1 MKFGP
6 VAPSD
11 ALGATAVHSIR
22 QGDLVLK
29 KGTLIGPAE
38 VAALK
43 AAGVKEI
50 VVARLEP
57 GDVSEDQA
65 AADIAAAVAGRGR
78 ARRPRLHRPL
88 QSVRRKLRRAGGR
101 QGRDRPAQPH
111 RRGGDAGDAAGVQ
124 AGGGRRDDRHRED
137 HSVRGGRRQ
146 RATRRWRKPAKAKP
160 VIRVAPYKV
169 RKIGIVSTL
178 LPGLVAESGRE
189 DPQDHRR
196 AHCAGRRDHRRR
208 AARAARARLRWRAP
222 STRCSKPAPS
232 W

>member
-6 VAPSD
+6 VAPAD

-65 AADIAAAVAGRGR
+65 AADIAAAVARRRR
-78 ARRPRLHRPL
+78 ARRPRLHRAL
-88 QSVRRKLRRAGGR
+88 QSVCGTRRRAGGR
-101 QGRDRPAQPH
+101 QGRHRPRSTA
-111 RRGGDAGDAAGVQ
+111 
-124 AGGGRRDDRHRED
+124 
-137 HSVRGGRRQ
+137 S
-146 RATRRWRKPAKAKP
+146 TRR
-160 VIRVAPYKV
+160 
-169 RKIGIVSTL
+169 
-178 LPGLVAESGRE
+178 
-189 DPQDHRR
+189 
-196 AHCAGRRDHRRR
+196 
-208 AARAARARLRWRAP
+208 
-222 STRCSKPAPS
+222 
-232 W
+232 

>member
-6 VAPSD
+6 VAPDD

-50 VVARLEP
+50 VVSRLEP

-65 AADIAAAVAGRGR
+65 AADIAAAVGGRGR
-78 ARRPRLHRPL
+78 AHRPRLHRPL
-88 QSVRRKLRRAGGR
+88 QSVRGKRRRAGGR

-111 RRGGDAGDAAGVQ
+111 RRSGDAGDAC
-124 AGGGRRDDRHRED
+124 RR
-137 HSVRGGRRQ
+137 SS
-146 RATRRWRKPAKAKP
+146 RWWKA
-160 VIRVAPYKV
+160 R
-169 RKIGIVSTL
+169 
-178 LPGLVAESGRE
+178 
-189 DPQDHRR
+189 
-196 AHCAGRRDHRRR
+196 
-208 AARAARARLRWRAP
+208 
-222 STRCSKPAPS
+222 
-232 W
+232 